1 MENTSMKYEARECEG
16 YWTDD
21 SENIF
26 GVKVALG
33 EWDGVE
39 DDEDQE
45 IFYYMDGEPLKVG
58 TVVSE
63 GFYITR
69 VEEL

>member
-1 MENTSMKYEARECEG
+1 MKYDTRECEG
-16 YWTDD
+16 YWMDEPERFLPVT
-21 SENIF
+21 I
-26 GVKVALG
+26 ALG
-33 EWDGVE
+33 DWDGLE

-69 VEEL
+69 IEEEV